1 MDTETARV
9 ILGSYAGK
17 KPSEIGNAVDVLYPG
32 FGTYKAIAAEFGRSD
47 SFWSVRHR
55 LFQLPVGIRWKID
68 EGQISME
75 QGIEI
80 SKLKNEEE
88 QWLLAFTITET
99 QNLTAKECQNVVNLV
114 LKERKSIREALSV
127 SAGIRFDKIQP
138 LLLPLKFDIRL
149 AICKRAWAR
158 CQEWEDLIYQLIL
171 QGIDVDIK
179 EVASRLEKLASDLHK
194 AGETG
199 QEANTRKVPSET
211 SPETAQGTIIQAK
224 GGKEKP
230 PEPTIVQNNE
240 ESN

>member
-80 SKLKNEEE
+80 SRLKNEEE

-114 LKERKSIREALSV
+114 LKEEKSIREALGV

-138 LLLPLKFDIRL
+138 LLLPLGFDIRL

-179 EVASRLEKLASDLHK
+179 EVASQLEKLALNLHK
-194 AGETG
+194 AGETE
-199 QEANTRKVPSET
+199 QESDET
-211 SPETAQGTIIQAK
+211 EQDESRNQLKIQGF
-224 GGKEKP
+224 
-230 PEPTIVQNNE
+230 
-240 ESN
+240 

>member
-9 ILGSYAGK
+9 ILGSYAEK
-17 KPSEIGNAVDVLYPG
+17 KLSEIGNAVDVLYPG

-114 LKERKSIREALSV
+114 LKEEKSIREALGV

-138 LLLPLKFDIRL
+138 LLLPLGFDIRL
-149 AICKRAWAR
+149 AICKRAWGQ

-179 EVASRLEKLASDLHK
+179 EVASQLEKLASDLHK
-194 AGETG
+194 AGETE
-199 QEANTRKVPSET
+199 QESDET
-211 SPETAQGTIIQAK
+211 EQDESRNQLKIQGF
-224 GGKEKP
+224 
-230 PEPTIVQNNE
+230 
-240 ESN
+240 

>member
-32 FGTYKAIAAEFGRSD
+32 FGTYKAIAKEFGRSD
-47 SFWSVRHR
+47 RFWSTRHR
-55 LFQLPVGIRWKID
+55 LFQLPAGIRWKID
-68 EGQISME
+68 EGQISTE

-114 LKERKSIREALSV
+114 LKEEKSIREALGV
-127 SAGIRFDKIQP
+127 STGIRFDKIQP
-138 LLLPLKFDIRL
+138 LLLPLGFDIRL

-179 EVASRLEKLASDLHK
+179 EIASRLEKLASDLHK
-194 AGETG
+194 AGET
-199 QEANTRKVPSET
+199 E
-211 SPETAQGTIIQAK
+211 
-224 GGKEKP
+224 
-230 PEPTIVQNNE
+230 E
-240 ESN
+240 ESDETEQDESRNQLEIQGFER

>member
-1 MDTETARV
+1 MVMDTETARV
-9 ILGSYAGK
+9 ILGSYAEK

-80 SKLKNEEE
+80 SKLKNEAE

-114 LKERKSIREALSV
+114 LKEEKSIREALGV

-138 LLLPLKFDIRL
+138 LLLPLGFDIRL

-158 CQEWEDLIYQLIL
+158 HQEWEDLIYQLIL

-179 EVASRLEKLASDLHK
+179 EVASQLEKLASDLHK
-194 AGETG
+194 AGETE
-199 QEANTRKVPSET
+199 QESDET
-211 SPETAQGTIIQAK
+211 EQDESRNQLKIQGF
-224 GGKEKP
+224 
-230 PEPTIVQNNE
+230 
-240 ESN
+240 

>member
-9 ILGSYAGK
+9 ILGSYVGK

-114 LKERKSIREALSV
+114 LKEEKSIREALGV

-138 LLLPLKFDIRL
+138 LLLPLGFDIRL

-194 AGETG
+194 AGET
-199 QEANTRKVPSET
+199 E
-211 SPETAQGTIIQAK
+211 
-224 GGKEKP
+224 
-230 PEPTIVQNNE
+230 E
-240 ESN
+240 ESDETEQDESRNQLEIQGL

>member
-114 LKERKSIREALSV
+114 LKEEKSIREALGV

-138 LLLPLKFDIRL
+138 LLLPLGFDIRL

-179 EVASRLEKLASDLHK
+179 EVASQLEKLASDLHK
-194 AGETG
+194 AGETE
-199 QEANTRKVPSET
+199 QESDET
-211 SPETAQGTIIQAK
+211 EQESDETEQDESRNQLKIQGL
-224 GGKEKP
+224 
-230 PEPTIVQNNE
+230 
-240 ESN
+240 

>member
-114 LKERKSIREALSV
+114 LKEEKSIREALGV

-138 LLLPLKFDIRL
+138 LLLPLGFDIRL

-194 AGETG
+194 AGET
-199 QEANTRKVPSET
+199 E
-211 SPETAQGTIIQAK
+211 
-224 GGKEKP
+224 
-230 PEPTIVQNNE
+230 E
-240 ESN
+240 ESDETEQDESRNQLEIQGL